1 MMKKFLSRA
10 GRVAAALTLAGGLVF
25 AGAQATA
32 AAEPTIATPI
42 AMEVAYVAPVALQA
56 VDDGGGVT
64 FTVPALA
71 DAVQIVETVALP
83 LLVGWLTRR
92 EFQHKALVLLAAA
105 AVTGL
110 GSELLA
116 TLQAGAVFDITDGIF
131 RAVLSFGAA
140 VLLHYGLYKPEGT
153 TAAVQRLG
161 PQ

>member
-1 MMKKFLSRA
+1 MKKKFLARA
-10 GRVAAALTLAGGLVF
+10 GRVAAALALAGGLVF
-25 AGAQATA
+25 AGAQSAA
-32 AAEPTIATPI
+32 AAEPTVVTPI
-42 AMEVAYVAPVALQA
+42 AAEVAYVAPVVLQA
-56 VDDGGGVT
+56 VADEGGVT

-71 DAVQIVETVALP
+71 DAVQIVVTVLLP

-105 AVTGL
+105 AATGF

-116 TLQAGAVFDITDGIF
+116 TLQAGGVFDITDGLF

-140 VLLHYGLYKPEGT
+140 VLLHYGVYKPEGT
-153 TAAVQRLG
+153 TAAVQRFG

>member
-1 MMKKFLSRA
+1 MKKKFLARV
-10 GRVAAALTLAGGLVF
+10 GRIAAVLALAGGLVF
-25 AGAQATA
+25 GGAQAAA
-32 AAEPTIATPI
+32 AAEPTVVTPI
-42 AMEVAYVAPVALQA
+42 AAQMVYAAPVALQA
-56 VDDGGGVT
+56 AADEGGVT

-71 DAVQIVETVALP
+71 DGVQIVVTVLLP

-92 EFQHKALVLLAAA
+92 EFQHKALVLLGMA
-105 AVTGL
+105 AVTGF

-116 TLQAGAVFDITDGIF
+116 TLQAGGVFDITDGAF

-153 TAAVQRLG
+153 TATVQRFG